1 MYCNNCG
8 EKGHISR
15 NCHKPITSY
24 GVLLYTYI
32 NDIPKIVMIQRKDSL
47 CYIEIIRGK
56 YNIKDINR
64 LKLLLTRISIEEK
77 NNILTKDFDDLW
89 KELWLINEIKETKY
103 MKEYN
108 KSKKLFN
115 YLKNGYNIN
124 NKQYSF
130 NILFNNIENNYLNS
144 EWEFPKG
151 KKNLSESYLEAAE
164 RELQEETNINK
175 KDYDIIKNIHQFTEE
190 FKGENNIKYRNIYY
204 IGKCKNINNI
214 FINKDNKNQTYEIKN
229 VKLLTKQEAIDNI
242 RDYNITKIIII
253 EKIFNFIEKYN
264 NDFTI
269 E

>member
-1 MYCNNCG
+1 M
-8 EKGHISR
+8 
-15 NCHKPITSY
+15 
-24 GVLLYTYI
+24 
-32 NDIPKIVMIQRKDSL
+32 
-47 CYIEIIRGK
+47 
-56 YNIKDINR
+56 
-64 LKLLLTRISIEEK
+64 
-77 NNILTKDFDDLW
+77 
-89 KELWLINEIKETKY
+89 
-103 MKEYN
+103 
-108 KSKKLFN
+108 
-115 YLKNGYNIN
+115 
-124 NKQYSF
+124 
-130 NILFNNIENNYLNS
+130 
-144 EWEFPKG
+144 
-151 KKNLSESYLEAAE
+151 
-164 RELQEETNINK
+164 QEETNINK